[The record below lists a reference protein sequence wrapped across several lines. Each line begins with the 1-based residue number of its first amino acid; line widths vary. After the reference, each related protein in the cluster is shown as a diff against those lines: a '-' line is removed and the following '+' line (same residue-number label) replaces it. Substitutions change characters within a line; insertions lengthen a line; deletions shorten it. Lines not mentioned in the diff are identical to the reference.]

1 MRWHLHKC
9 SIGSARD
16 SRRSDRLIAGQMIR
30 TVLRCLIWVEARV
43 GAHYL
48 NRTLEALA
56 YDSSLRAL
64 NMSALLEGQKN
75 DFPEAETIAEAVQH
89 L

>member
-30 TVLRCLIWVEARV
+30 TVLRYLIIWVEARV
-43 GAHYL
+43 GPIISTG
-48 NRTLEALA
+48 R
-56 YDSSLRAL
+56 LR
-64 NMSALLEGQKN
+64 
-75 DFPEAETIAEAVQH
+75 H
-89 L
+89 LPMILV